1 MIKKPRGV
9 QASETPG
16 VQGNASIPPIP
27 VNFGQQ
33 EIANAFGYS
42 IAHGVSIE
50 EARAHL
56 GDKPLAG
63 RQVLRRLV
71 RWVGGD

>member
-1 MIKKPRGV
+1 MIKKSREAKALEMSGV
-9 QASETPG
+9 QRDAST
-16 VQGNASIPPIP
+16 PPIP
-27 VNFGQQ
+27 TDFGQQ
-33 EIANAFGYS
+33 EVANARGYAL
-42 IAHGVSIE
+42 AHGVSIE

-56 GDKPLAG
+56 GNKPLAG

>member
-1 MIKKPRGV
+1 MIRKPKGTK
-9 QASETPG
+9 ASEPSGVPG
-16 VQGNASIPPIP
+16 DTRIPPTP
-27 VNFGQQ
+27 ADFGQQ
-33 EIANAFGYS
+33 EVANARGYAL
-42 IAHGVSIE
+42 AHGVSIE

-63 RQVLRRLV
+63 RQILRRLV